1 MVEASATAWRLSSC
15 GAVSWDMG
23 LVRPNLT
30 PRHVRQC
37 VTESAEK
44 AGWCVAAN
52 QRGLAVPD
60 GDAKELLRSHVPNV
74 AGDHDGNENQAFEL
88 EDH

>member
-1 MVEASATAWRLSSC
+1 
-15 GAVSWDMG
+15 
-23 LVRPNLT
+23 
-30 PRHVRQC
+30 
-37 VTESAEK
+37 
-44 AGWCVAAN
+44 VAAN